1 MSAAHINRALRPA
14 QAAERLGISLPTL
27 WRYIRNNPNFP
38 RPSKLSDRVTV
49 LDAGELDAFIASRK
63 VAA

>member
-1 MSAAHINRALRPA
+1 MNQLNTRALRPA

-27 WRYIRNNPNFP
+27 WRYIRNNPSFP

-49 LDAGELDAFIASRK
+49 FDAAELDAFIASRK
-63 VAA
+63 VPA